1 MDKFQV
7 GSCKNCTSVMSGKP
21 KSKKSSQAAVYDP
34 DTPDSLVSALAG
46 EILAPENINLLLP
59 VAMFA
64 VRAFFCSG

>member
-1 MDKFQV
+1 
-7 GSCKNCTSVMSGKP
+7 MSGKP

-64 VRAFFCSG
+64 VRTFFCSG